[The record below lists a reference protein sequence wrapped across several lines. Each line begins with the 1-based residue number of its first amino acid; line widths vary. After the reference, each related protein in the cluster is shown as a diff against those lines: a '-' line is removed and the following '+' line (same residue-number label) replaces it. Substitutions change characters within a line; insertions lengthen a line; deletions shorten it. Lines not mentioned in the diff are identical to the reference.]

1 MAAKQQAFNILEI
14 LNGKT
19 TAAAEEGFE
28 TIRLHYSEIVV
39 TKHNKYSME
48 ELQELATGIHMAG
61 EVQEPLI
68 LGKVGGEYW
77 LASGHRRLA
86 AIKIL
91 VEEGEE
97 QFAEVECRCKVMS
110 ELEFRMQ
117 LLIGNSFNRKMTDYD
132 RMMQADEW
140 KAIFTQAKEEGAFK
154 PEKGT
159 RTRDYVARIM
169 GVSPATVGEL
179 NRISNNATEA
189 VKEQLAEG
197 NLTMTAAAEASTLS
211 EEDQNEIAA
220 AAASGQDV
228 RAEEIRQLAQEKE
241 EAAQKPSGISDGDMN
256 VPEEAQ
262 GEEAEEEKEEHSK
275 ATLEQM
281 TPNVSDTDTTEE
293 ERENARRLHALK
305 MLEKYYIYL
314 SDEEVRIL
322 EAMLEDCK
330 RRKREYGIEDCGS
343 TI

>member
-1 MAAKQQAFNILEI
+1 MADRQQAFNILEI
-14 LNGKT
+14 LNSKT
-19 TAAAEEGFE
+19 TAAAEEEGFE

-39 TKHNKYSME
+39 TNHNKYSME

-97 QFAEVECRCKVMS
+97 KFAEVECRCKVMS

-140 KAIFTQAKEEGAFK
+140 KAVFTQAKEEGAFK

-159 RTRDYVARIM
+159 RTRDYIARIM

-220 AAASGQDV
+220 AAASGQDI
-228 RAEEIRQLAQEKE
+228 RAEEIRQLAQAKE
-241 EAAQKPSGISDGDMN
+241 EAAQKPSGITDGDMN
-256 VPEEAQ
+256 APEEAE
-262 GEEAEEEKEEHSK
+262 GEKEEHSK

-281 TPNVSDTDTTEE
+281 TPTVSDTDTTEE
-293 ERENARRLHALK
+293 EKENARRLHALK

-343 TI
+343 TM

>member
-1 MAAKQQAFNILEI
+1 MATFNILEI

-19 TAAAEEGFE
+19 TEAAAAEGFE
-28 TIRLHYSEIVV
+28 TIRLHYSDIVV
-39 TKHNKYSME
+39 TKHNKYSMD

-68 LGKVGGEYW
+68 LGKVGEEYW
-77 LASGHRRLA
+77 LASGHRRLE

-97 QFAEVECRCKVMS
+97 QFAEVECRYKAMS

-117 LLIGNSFNRKMTDYD
+117 LLIGNAFNRRMTDYD

-140 KAIFTQAKEEGAFK
+140 KAVFAQAKEEGAFK

-197 NLTMTAAAEASTLS
+197 NLTMTAAAEASTLP

-228 RAEEIRQLAQEKE
+228 RAEEIRQLAQKKE
-241 EAAQKPSGISDGDMN
+241 EEAQKPSGMSDGDMN
-256 VPEEAQ
+256 APEEAQ
-262 GEEAEEEKEEHSK
+262 DEEEKEEHSK

-281 TPNVSDTDTTEE
+281 TPTVSDTDTTEE
-293 ERENARRLHALK
+293 EKENARRLHALK

-343 TI
+343 TV

>member
-1 MAAKQQAFNILEI
+1 MAAFNILEI

-19 TAAAEEGFE
+19 QAAAEEEGFE
-28 TIRLHYSEIVV
+28 PIRLHYSEIVV
-39 TKHNKYSME
+39 TKHNKYSMDD
-48 ELQELATGIHMAG
+48 LQELATGIHMAG

-68 LGKVGGEYW
+68 LGKVREEYW

-97 QFAEVECRCKVMS
+97 KFAEVDCRYKVMS

-117 LLIGNSFNRKMTDYD
+117 LLIGNAFNRKMTDYD

-140 KAIFTQAKEEGAFK
+140 KEVFKQAKEEGAFK

-159 RTRDYVARIM
+159 RTRDYIARIM

-197 NLTMTAAAEASTLS
+197 NITMTAAAEASMLS

-228 RAEEIRQLAQEKE
+228 RAEEIRQLAQQKE
-241 EAAQKPSGISDGDMN
+241 EEAKKDSGMSDGDMN
-256 VPEEAQ
+256 APEEAQ
-262 GEEAEEEKEEHSK
+262 DEEEQEEHSK

-281 TPNVSDTDTTEE
+281 KPNVSDTDTTEE
-293 ERENARRLHALK
+293 EKENTRRLHALK
-305 MLEKYYIYL
+305 MLEKYYTYL

-343 TI
+343 TA

>member
-1 MAAKQQAFNILEI
+1 MAAFNIMDI

-19 TAAAEEGFE
+19 QATAEEEGFE
-28 TIRLHYSEIVV
+28 PIRLHYSEIVA
-39 TKHNKYSME
+39 TKHNKYSMDD
-48 ELQELATGIHMAG
+48 LQELATGIHMAG
-61 EVQEPLI
+61 EIQQPLL
-68 LGKVGGEYW
+68 LGKVGNEYW
-77 LASGHRRLA
+77 LVSGHRRLE

-91 VEEGEE
+91 VEEGED
-97 QFAEVECRCKVMS
+97 QFAEVECRYKVMS

-117 LLIGNSFNRKMTDYD
+117 LLIGNAFNRRMTDYD

-140 KAIFTQAKEEGAFK
+140 KTVLTQAKEEGAFK

-197 NLTMTAAAEASTLS
+197 NLTMTAAAEASTLP

-228 RAEEIRQLAQEKE
+228 RAEEIRQLAQAKE
-241 EAAQKPSGISDGDMN
+241 EEAQMSSGMSDGDMN
-256 VPEEAQ
+256 APEEAQ
-262 GEEAEEEKEEHSK
+262 EEAEEQKEEHSK

-293 ERENARRLHALK
+293 EKENARRLHALK

-343 TI
+343 TV